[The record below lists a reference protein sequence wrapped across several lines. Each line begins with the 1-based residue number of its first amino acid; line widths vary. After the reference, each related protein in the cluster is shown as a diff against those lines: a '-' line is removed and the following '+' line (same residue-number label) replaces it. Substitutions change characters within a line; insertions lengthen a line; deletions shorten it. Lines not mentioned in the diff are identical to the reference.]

1 MALDPTVLADLIVA
15 NIESAT
21 SNVLPPQAS
30 VVWNAVAEAIVTH
43 LTTSGVVVVTV
54 ASVSGV
60 PPGSG
65 VSGSGAGTGTI
76 T

>member
-30 VVWNAVAEAIVTH
+30 VVWNAVAAAIVTH
-43 LTTSGVVVVTV
+43 LTTAGVVVVAV
-54 ASVSGV
+54 ASVTGVTSGA
-60 PPGSG
+60 G
-65 VSGSGAGTGTI
+65 VSGPGTGTGTI